1 MPDDPRIANHRT
13 HSAEIRSRLPHP
25 VVDGDGHAIEFG
37 PVFLEYLKKVGG
49 QKIVD
54 AHLAKQK
61 GGWNFMSPEER
72 RRKRVLRPSAWT
84 VPARNT
90 LDRATAMLP
99 RLFRARMDD
108 FGLDFAV
115 VYSTLALQIS
125 READEELRRA
135 SCRALNTMLAD
146 MLRDQSDR
154 MTPVAAIPAH
164 TPQEALDELDYAV
177 KTLGF
182 KAVMVTSLVR
192 RPIPEVAEKAPE
204 LARFAYWMDAL
215 TLDSAYDYDPVWAK
229 CVELKVAVTAHSGAN
244 GYDGRNSSTHYVY
257 NHINQFAAGMEIF
270 AKGLVLSG
278 VTQRYPTLNF
288 AFLEGGVAWA
298 TVLYHALVG
307 HWEKRHPGVIGN
319 YDERNVDRKML
330 FDLFQQYGPEFVALT
345 QGADDPAF
353 GAWAGGA
360 NWDKDRTPEQE
371 LANLNLTKPED
382 FRPLFEPNFYFGC
395 EADDPMTRLAFDGK
409 FNPFGSKL
417 KAVFS
422 SDVGHWDVPDMEE
435 VLEEAYEMVEDKHI
449 NDDDFRD
456 FVFTN
461 PVMLHAGM
469 NPDFFKG
476 TIVEDDVTKLLAT
489 KR

>member
-1 MPDDPRIANHRT
+1 MPDDSRIPAHRS
-13 HSAEIRSRLPHP
+13 SAEIKSRLSHP

-37 PVFLEYLKKVGG
+37 PVFLEYLKQTGG

-54 AHLAKQK
+54 AHLAKMN
-61 GGWNFMSPEER
+61 GGWASMTPEER
-72 RRKRVLRPSAWT
+72 KKKRILRPSAWT

-99 RLFRARMDD
+99 RLFRRRMDG

-125 READEELRRA
+125 REANEELRKA
-135 SCRALNTMLAD
+135 SCRALNTMLVD
-146 MLRDQSDR
+146 MLSEHRDR
-154 MTPVAAIPAH
+154 MTPVAVIPAH
-164 TPQEALDELDYAV
+164 TPDEAIAELDFAV
-177 KTLGF
+177 RKLGF
-182 KAVMVTSLVR
+182 KAVMITSNIR
-192 RPIPEVAEKAPE
+192 RPIPEIAEKAPD
-204 LARFAYWMDAL
+204 LARFAYYMDAL

-244 GYDGRNSSTHYVY
+244 GFDGRNSSNHYVY

-278 VTQRYPTLNF
+278 VTQRFPTLNF

-298 TVLYHALVG
+298 TTLYHAIVG
-307 HWEKRHPGVIGN
+307 HWEKRNPGVINN
-319 YDERNVDRKML
+319 YDELSVDKKLL
-330 FDLFQQYGPEFVALT
+330 FELFQEYGPEYARLT
-345 QGADDPAF
+345 QGASDPAW
-353 GAWAGGA
+353 GAWAGGT
-360 NWDKDRTPEQE
+360 NWEKDRTPETE
-371 LANLNLTKPED
+371 LANLKVEKAED
-382 FRPLFEPNFYFGC
+382 FRPLFEKNFYFGC
-395 EADDPMTRLAFDGK
+395 EADDPMTRLAFDPS
-409 FNPFGSKL
+409 FNPFGAKL

-435 VLEEAYEMVEDKHI
+435 VLEEAYEMVEDGMVSEE
-449 NDDDFRD
+449 DFRD

-476 TIVEDDVTKLLAT
+476 TVVEDQVAKLLAG
-489 KR
+489 K